1 MSPRDVTF
9 AMADPTPGEV
19 TAHRAA
25 AWRRA
30 EKGSA
35 ALLAALRKHHPG
47 RDQRHGTGA
56 LRLNRASRRRVG
68 LSRAFRGGIA

>member
-1 MSPRDVTF
+1 MSPREVTY
-9 AMADPTPGEV
+9 AIADPTPGEV

-35 ALLAALRKHHPG
+35 ALLAALHQHHPG
-47 RDQRHGTGA
+47 RDHRDAAGAHRNA
-56 LRLNRASRRRVG
+56 LRLNRASRRRV
-68 LSRAFRGGIA
+68 AA